1 MPVFTCL
8 KSPHIRRHN
17 CYRLHT
23 VVVHVVFVSMLATV
37 RPVNVK
43 CVAGVYIL
51 QLPLVAFDNPDYKIV
66 GMNVKKKNPST
77 IFDGVMRPGMT
88 TQVIQASTLEL
99 CNLQLCILT

>member
-1 MPVFTCL
+1 MFTRL
-8 KSPHIRRHN
+8 KSLHIRRHN

-23 VVVHVVFVSMLATV
+23 VAAHVDSVPMLARV

-43 CVAGVYIL
+43 CVTGVYIL
-51 QLPLVAFDNPDYKIV
+51 QLPLVAFDNPNYKIV
-66 GMNVKKKNPST
+66 EMNVKKKNPSI
-77 IFDGVMRPGMT
+77 IFDGIMRAGMT